1 MDNPRRQRGRPK
13 KNQDADPNT
22 KAVLLRAGLVWL
34 TSSGFNQSSLDTI
47 LSSVQIPKGS
57 FYHHFDNKEAY
68 GLEVLAHY
76 RQFFEA
82 KLSKHF
88 SDTRYLPLQRL
99 SHFMI
104 DASNG
109 MAKYQFSRGCLIGNL
124 ELELPQLPDAF
135 RHAIVATYNSWQALV
150 GQCLS
155 LANTQGQIAADKD
168 IAVLA
173 EIFWIGWEGAVAR
186 ARLLQ
191 SAQPLQQFGQFFL
204 KQLSS

>member
-1 MDNPRRQRGRPK
+1 MDNQKRQRGRPK

-47 LSSVQIPKGS
+47 LSSVQVPKGS
-57 FYHHFDNKEAY
+57 FYHYFENKEAY

-76 RQFFEA
+76 RQYFEA
-82 KLSKHF
+82 KLSKHLN
-88 SDTRYLPLQRL
+88 DPRYPPLQRL
-99 SHFMI
+99 SHFMS

-124 ELELPQLPDAF
+124 ELELPQLPDTF
-135 RHAIVATYNSWQALV
+135 RHAIVATYSSWQALV
-150 GQCLS
+150 ANCLKQ
-155 LANTQGQIAADKD
+155 AQAQAEITADKD
-168 IAVLA
+168 PAALA
-173 EIFWIGWEGAVAR
+173 EVFWIGWEGAVAR

-204 KQLSS
+204 KQLTH